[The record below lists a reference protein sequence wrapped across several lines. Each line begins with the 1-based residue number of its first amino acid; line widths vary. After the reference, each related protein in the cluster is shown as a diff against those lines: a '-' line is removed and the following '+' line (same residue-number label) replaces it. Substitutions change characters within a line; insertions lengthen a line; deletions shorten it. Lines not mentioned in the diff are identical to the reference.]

1 MGGEKNWP
9 LAQATDNIAELETLP
24 PTPAANPTPPMDAP
38 QSSGPP
44 PFLTKTYEMVDDTA
58 TDSIVSWSS
67 ANNSFVVWNPPE
79 FAQDLLPKYFKHNNF
94 SSFVRQLN
102 TYGFRKVDPD
112 RWEFANEGFMR
123 GRRDLLKS
131 IHRRKPATHANQ
143 QQGAGV
149 EVGKLGFEGEIE
161 KLKRDKSSLM
171 LELVRLR
178 QQQQNTE
185 RELQIM
191 TQRYQGS
198 ELRQQRMISFLTK
211 AMLNPS
217 FFAQFVAQQNPTNH
231 HVRKKR
237 RLPVHEDE
245 GDVDEPISP
254 ESSIENQIVSFQR
267 SGIGEAGARAMVTQM
282 FFPAESS
289 PDSGDF
295 EGSMRDLEVSHDD
308 GGSKSLNRRSRV
320 NIEEI
325 TNKFD
330 ILSSAPIVTD
340 VSTSPDVQDVQPFV
354 VTRLSGGGNGS
365 EDGSRYPH
373 SENRGSTDSVEADCN
388 KATVSHEA
396 EVQSARKDPNS
407 THNSG
412 FWEQFLTEDPPM
424 TRAVQEREVQ
434 STLTRVA
441 SDREVHRLET
451 RDLFQDDKSTLSL
464 RPHVDNVCNQMG
476 QLAPG

>member
-1 MGGEKNWP
+1 
-9 LAQATDNIAELETLP
+9 
-24 PTPAANPTPPMDAP
+24 
-38 QSSGPP
+38 
-44 PFLTKTYEMVDDTA
+44 
-58 TDSIVSWSS
+58 
-67 ANNSFVVWNPPE
+67 
-79 FAQDLLPKYFKHNNF
+79 
-94 SSFVRQLN
+94 
-102 TYGFRKVDPD
+102 
-112 RWEFANEGFMR
+112 
-123 GRRDLLKS
+123 
-131 IHRRKPATHANQ
+131 
-143 QQGAGV
+143 
-149 EVGKLGFEGEIE
+149 
-161 KLKRDKSSLM
+161 
-171 LELVRLR
+171 
-178 QQQQNTE
+178 
-185 RELQIM
+185 M

-217 FFAQFVAQQNPTNH
+217 FFAQFMAQQNPTNH

-354 VTRLSGGGNGS
+354 VTRLSGEFKCPS
-365 EDGSRYPH
+365 ISY
-373 SENRGSTDSVEADCN
+373 
-388 KATVSHEA
+388 
-396 EVQSARKDPNS
+396 
-407 THNSG
+407 
-412 FWEQFLTEDPPM
+412 L
-424 TRAVQEREVQ
+424 
-434 STLTRVA
+434 
-441 SDREVHRLET
+441 
-451 RDLFQDDKSTLSL
+451 
-464 RPHVDNVCNQMG
+464 
-476 QLAPG
+476 